1 MTSQHQQTLGTN
13 LRRLVASLDG
23 AVDRAYADAGL
34 TFRATFT
41 PVVRALLNAESLS
54 VRDIAA
60 ATGTT
65 PSAASQTVAQMK
77 RAGLLAPAGSTDGR
91 ERRVGLTGAG
101 RAQLP
106 TLKQQWART
115 QRAATALN
123 AELGVD
129 LNAVVVAAFA
139 ALDRQPFLERASP
152 PTQGEAPRRLAV
164 EEQAQV
170 RSEIA
175 DLIEDHYVFP
185 DAGRDIASEL
195 RGTPSSPTGVL
206 PVELAEALTAV
217 LRPKD
222 GHFTVTCAAEDGDRR
237 PTAAGRGFGAHPEHG
252 FTVNVENGIAVI
264 DVSVFLDADP
274 ATPAGHATAQAAKAL
289 LRPIAHSSAVILDLR
304 DVPGGT
310 PSMVSLVLDHVLP
323 AQPTHLL
330 SFTARSSVLEES
342 WTAAATDITHR
353 PDVPLYV
360 LVNDGTASAAES
372 CAYVLQSLRRATV
385 IGQTTAG
392 AANPG
397 RPFQTATGFSVF
409 IPTGAPIDP
418 RTGTNWEGVGV
429 IPDAPAP
436 EAKALDQVRD
446 LARQAGNATEA
457 PPHDSV
463 ARSAT

>member
-1 MTSQHQQTLGTN
+1 MTSQRHQTLGTN

-23 AVDRAYADAGL
+23 AVDRAYTDAGL
-34 TFRATFT
+34 TFRAAFT
-41 PVVRALLNAESLS
+41 PVVRALLDAESLS

-77 RAGLLAPAGSTDGR
+77 RVGLLAPAVSTDGR
-91 ERRVGLTGAG
+91 ERRVVLTGAG
-101 RAQLP
+101 LAQLP
-106 TLKQQWART
+106 AIEQQWART

-129 LNAVVVAAFA
+129 MNAVVVAALA
-139 ALDRQPFLERASP
+139 ALDRQPFLDRATP
-152 PTQGEAPRRLAV
+152 PTQGEAPRRLGV
-164 EEQAQV
+164 EEQAQA
-170 RSEIA
+170 RGEIA

-185 DAGRDIASEL
+185 DAGRDIASGL
-195 RGTPSSPTGVL
+195 CDLPSSPAEVL
-206 PVELAEALTAV
+206 PAELAETLTAV

-222 GHFTVTCAAEDGDRR
+222 AHFTVTCAEEHGDRR
-237 PTAAGRGFGAHPEHG
+237 PTAAGRGSGAHPEHG
-252 FTVNVENGIAVI
+252 FTVTIEDDIAVI

-274 ATPAGHATAQAAKAL
+274 ATPTGHAKAQAAKAL

-310 PSMVSLVLDHVLP
+310 PSMVSLVLDHVLSARP
-323 AQPTHLL
+323 IHLL

-342 WTAAATDITHR
+342 WTAAATDITRR

-360 LVNDGTASAAES
+360 LVNEGTASAAES

-429 IPDAPAP
+429 TPDVPAPA
-436 EAKALDQVRD
+436 AKALDHARD

-457 PPHDSV
+457 PPPDPV